1 MDPYLSNLI
10 ESQKAGR
17 AAGLVSICS
26 AHPHVLRAAA
36 ALVKGSAA
44 PLLVESTCNQ
54 VNQEGGYT
62 GMTPSQFSASIRRVA
77 EEHGLA
83 SGQLILGGDHL
94 GPYPWRAGTAGEAM
108 DKARRLVADCV
119 LAGYTKIH
127 LDASMGCADDPPEAL
142 PKDRVARRAAELCR
156 AAETAAGDRPPG
168 SPLPCYVI
176 GTEVPTPGGAQS
188 EGDPLRVTTPEEAL
202 ETVELTRRAFL
213 QGGLEAAWER
223 TLALVVQPGVE
234 FGDSAIH
241 PYDRKAGQPLKDLF
255 EREASLVYEA
265 HSTDYQTPGA
275 LRELVEDHFGILK
288 VGPALTYAFRQAVFA
303 LAWMEAEW
311 LAGQPGRRL
320 SRLVQTLERA
330 MQADPRFWRDYYT
343 GDPHIQGLARKYSL
357 SDRSRY
363 YWGELH
369 VQRALQRLLRNL
381 DEHPIPHTLLSQF
394 MPVQFAKIRLGR
406 LGSHPLAWID
416 DAIQAV
422 LVEYY
427 QAGGWELRASG

>member
-1 MDPYLSNLI
+1 VHPLSNLI
-10 ESQKAGR
+10 ESQKSGR

-36 ALVKGSAA
+36 SLVKGSTA

-62 GMTPSQFSASIRRVA
+62 GMIPAQFAASIRRVA
-77 EEHGLA
+77 AEHGLA
-83 SGQLILGGDHL
+83 PWQLILGGDHL
-94 GPYPWRAGTAGEAM
+94 GPYPWKAGPAGEAM
-108 DKARRLVADCV
+108 DKGFNLVAGCV

-127 LDASMGCADDPPEAL
+127 LDASMRCADDPPDPL
-142 PKDRVARRAAELCR
+142 PKELVARRAAELCR
-156 AAETAAGDRPPG
+156 VAETAAQDRPPG
-168 SPLPCYVI
+168 SPLPYYVI
-176 GTEVPTPGGAQS
+176 GTEVPVPGGAQS
-188 EGDPLRVTTPEEAL
+188 EDDPLRVTSPEDAL
-202 ETVELTRRAFL
+202 ETVQLTRRAFL
-213 QGGLEAAWER
+213 QAGLEAAWER
-223 TLALVVQPGVE
+223 TFALVVQPGVE

-241 PYDRKAGQPLKDLF
+241 AYDRAAAQPLKELF
-255 EREASLVYEA
+255 GRKLSLVYEA

-275 LRELVEDHFGILK
+275 LRQLVEDHFGILK

-303 LAWMEAEW
+303 LAWMEEEW
-311 LAGQPGRRL
+311 LAGRPGSRL

-330 MQADPRFWRDYYT
+330 MQADPRYWRDYYT
-343 GDPHIQGLARKYSL
+343 GDLHFQGFARKYSL

-363 YWGELH
+363 YWGDRR

-381 DEHPIPHTLLSQF
+381 EGQPLPLTLLSQF
-394 MPVQFAKIRLGR
+394 MPVQFEKIRLGR

-422 LVEYY
+422 LLEYY
-427 QAGGWELRASG
+427 QACGWDLVS